1 MFNNKLR
8 KFAQNCFLINTKLKH
23 KELFKL
29 WTKRKGEH
37 SNIKSEY
44 YQKSDILL

>member
-1 MFNNKLR
+1 L
-8 KFAQNCFLINTKLKH
+8 NTKSKH

-37 SNIKSEY
+37 SNTKSEY
-44 YQKSDILL
+44 VQNTIIGMYRYFCF